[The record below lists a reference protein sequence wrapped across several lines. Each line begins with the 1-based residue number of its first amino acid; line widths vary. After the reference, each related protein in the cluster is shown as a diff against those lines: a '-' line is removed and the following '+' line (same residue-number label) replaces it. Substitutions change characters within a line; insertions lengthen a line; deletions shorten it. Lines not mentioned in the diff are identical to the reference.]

1 MAIGLLATI
10 AVGEGMTEGFERAF
24 LDLAEQM
31 RANEPVNYI
40 YALHRSG
47 TDSQVYKV
55 MEQCASQEALA
66 AHSES
71 DYFREAKKILA
82 GLVAAAPEIEL
93 LPAVAR

>member
-47 TDSQVYKV
+47 TDSQVNKV
-55 MEQCASQEALA
+55 MEQYASKGALD

-71 DYFREAKKILA
+71 DHFR
-82 GLVAAAPEIEL
+82 
-93 LPAVAR
+93 